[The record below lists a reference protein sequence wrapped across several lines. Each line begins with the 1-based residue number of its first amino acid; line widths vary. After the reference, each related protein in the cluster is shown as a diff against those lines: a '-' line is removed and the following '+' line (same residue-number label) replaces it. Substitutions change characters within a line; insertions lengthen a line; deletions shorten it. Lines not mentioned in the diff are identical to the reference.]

1 MTRGRNSIKI
11 ENMPMNRD
19 GAVQRAKADLA
30 GRLSI
35 EEDDIA
41 AARIEDREFPDA
53 SLGAPLAGEM
63 SAQMISS
70 GWEIVLEADGQA
82 YEYRGDKYQLRLHD
96 YDGSNYLLDLE

>member
-1 MTRGRNSIKI
+1 
-11 ENMPMNRD
+11 MPINRD
-19 GAVQRAKADLA
+19 GAVERAKTDLA
-30 GRLSI
+30 GRLSV

-41 AARIEDREFPDA
+41 VARLEDREFPDA

-82 YEYRGDKYQLRLHD
+82 FEYRGDKYQLRLHD
-96 YDGSNYLLDLE
+96 FEGSNFLLDIE